1 MTATPT
7 RTPAP
12 RAPKLNL
19 IGLEKTTYK
28 GNDSTLCN
36 GCGHDSISSRI
47 INAAWEMGLKQTDVV
62 KFSGIGCSSK
72 TPAYFLGHSH
82 GFNSLHGRMPS
93 LATGALV
100 ANRTLKAV
108 AVSGDGDT
116 ASIGI
121 GQFKHAMRRNLPLVY
136 IVENNGVYGLTKGQ
150 FSATADMGQQLK
162 YQGVNEIPPLDICLE
177 ALAAN
182 ATFVARS
189 FAGHAQQVEALLKA
203 ALNHRGIAVI
213 DIISPCVTF
222 NNHDASTKSYSYGKE
237 HEIPLHEL
245 NFVPSYEQIEIDDYD
260 DEVEVQMHDGS
271 WIVLKQLGDDYDP
284 TNKMMAY
291 ETLVNGHNDGKLL
304 TGLFY
309 VDESQPDTNEMLH
322 TVDEPLAYLPSE
334 KLRPG
339 KEALDGILATF

>member
-1 MTATPT
+1 MQQQDAGLFPG
-7 RTPAP
+7 PQP
-12 RAPKLNL
+12 RLQQPPRPHAVA
-19 IGLEKTTYK
+19 
-28 GNDSTLCN
+28 
-36 GCGHDSISSRI
+36 GHRRPRRQPHRSG
-47 INAAWEMGLKQTDVV
+47 AA
-62 KFSGIGCSSK
+62 
-72 TPAYFLGHSH
+72 
-82 GFNSLHGRMPS
+82 
-93 LATGALV
+93 
-100 ANRTLKAV
+100 

-222 NNHDASTKSYSYGKE
+222 NNHDSSTKSYSYGKE

-291 ETLVNGHNDGKLL
+291 ETLVKRPQRRQAAHRPLLRGRASPGHQRNAAHG
-304 TGLFY
+304 
-309 VDESQPDTNEMLH
+309 
-322 TVDEPLAYLPSE
+322 
-334 KLRPG
+334 R
-339 KEALDGILATF
+339 